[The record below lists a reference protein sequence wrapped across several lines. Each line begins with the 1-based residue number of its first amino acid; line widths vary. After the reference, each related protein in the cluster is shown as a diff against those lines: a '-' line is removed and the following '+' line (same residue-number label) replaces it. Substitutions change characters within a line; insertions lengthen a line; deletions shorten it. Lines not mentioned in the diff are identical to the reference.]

1 MKKLLTITAL
11 ILLFWPAILK
21 ADEGMW
27 LPALLEKV
35 NLNQMKAEGSRL
47 SAEDIYSVNHS
58 SLKDAVVALDHGS
71 CTAELVSEDG
81 LLLTNH
87 HCGFDEI
94 QEHSSTEHDYLRDGF
109 WARSKDEELP
119 NPGKSASFLI
129 RCEDVSAKIL
139 AALSDTLTEEQRE
152 QKIREISAKIEK
164 DAMSDDPYEARV
176 QSLYNGNQFFLFIY
190 ETFRDI
196 RLVAAPPQSM
206 GKFGGDT
213 DNWMWPRQTDDFS
226 MFRIYCGKDGKPASY
241 SKDNVPFKP
250 KYHFTISLDGYKKN
264 DFAMVM
270 GYPGS
275 TNRYKTSYGIG
286 YTMDVTN
293 PIRIKVREAKQNIM
307 KDFMKTSQKDK
318 LMYAAKYAR
327 SSNYYKYSVGQNEG
341 LQHLEVIAQ
350 KKELENQFRKW
361 VNADPQRQ
369 AKYGKALELIAD
381 AYKDVDDEVALEYM
395 MEAMVRGPE
404 IFYFAYRM
412 RPLLDALNSE
422 KKAKHENLNGEH
434 IDDRLDEFYK
444 DFDATTDQKI
454 AAALFKIYEQNVKP
468 LYFPPFIKTVQTKF
482 KNNFDEYTRDLYD
495 RSIFSSKE
503 KLSKFLQNPKAKTLE
518 KDPIFQASLDIFRM
532 MRVIGNETEK
542 TTDELSKG
550 NRLFLE
556 GLMEMEKNK
565 TFYPD
570 ANSTMRLT
578 YGTVG
583 DYDPRD
589 GVHYN
594 YFTTLKGYI
603 EKEIPGDDE
612 FDVPAKLKE
621 MYYANDYGRY
631 ADNDGTLH
639 TCFITNDDITGGNS
653 GSPVINSN
661 GQLIGIAFD
670 GNWEAMT
677 GDLAYEKN
685 VQKTICVDIRFVL
698 WTIDKFAGAKNLI
711 DEMTIEK

>member
-1 MKKLLTITAL
+1 
-11 ILLFWPAILK
+11 
-21 ADEGMW
+21 
-27 LPALLEKV
+27 
-35 NLNQMKAEGSRL
+35 
-47 SAEDIYSVNHS
+47 
-58 SLKDAVVALDHGS
+58 
-71 CTAELVSEDG
+71 
-81 LLLTNH
+81 
-87 HCGFDEI
+87 
-94 QEHSSTEHDYLRDGF
+94 
-109 WARSKDEELP
+109 
-119 NPGKSASFLI
+119 
-129 RCEDVSAKIL
+129 
-139 AALSDTLTEEQRE
+139 
-152 QKIREISAKIEK
+152 
-164 DAMSDDPYEARV
+164 
-176 QSLYNGNQFFLFIY
+176 
-190 ETFRDI
+190 
-196 RLVAAPPQSM
+196 
-206 GKFGGDT
+206 
-213 DNWMWPRQTDDFS
+213 
-226 MFRIYCGKDGKPASY
+226 
-241 SKDNVPFKP
+241 
-250 KYHFTISLDGYKKN
+250 
-264 DFAMVM
+264 
-270 GYPGS
+270 
-275 TNRYKTSYGIG
+275 
-286 YTMDVTN
+286 
-293 PIRIKVREAKQNIM
+293 
-307 KDFMKTSQKDK
+307 
-318 LMYAAKYAR
+318 
-327 SSNYYKYSVGQNEG
+327 
-341 LQHLEVIAQ
+341 
-350 KKELENQFRKW
+350 
-361 VNADPQRQ
+361 VNADSQRQ

>member
-350 KKELENQFRKW
+350 KKELENQFTKW
-361 VNADPQRQ
+361 VNADSQRQ